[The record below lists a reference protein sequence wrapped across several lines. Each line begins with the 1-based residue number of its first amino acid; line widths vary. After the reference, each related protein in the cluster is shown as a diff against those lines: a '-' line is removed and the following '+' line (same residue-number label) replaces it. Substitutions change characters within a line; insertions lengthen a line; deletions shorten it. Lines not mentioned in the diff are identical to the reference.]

1 MENEEIELKEIVS
14 ANAVPLKEIIDDGEN
29 GTIEEVLV
37 APVGEFIGS
46 DREGNPVPQ
55 NFTEESLEGIAKNLN
70 ESGKEILLD
79 KDHNSAKDGLNRDT
93 QSLGWFS
100 KFIVKPLK
108 GLFAALKLTKTGREL
123 IENREY
129 RHVSP
134 VFQLDENGEPV
145 GLVSVAATNT
155 PAIDVPENVI
165 LNSKPN
171 EETEMTKEEIIELV
185 KNTFAD
191 LTKKETTQEVVET
204 TEVEN
209 NCSETE
215 TKNEEPETTVE
226 EVKEELKEEVK
237 EEPEKTEED
246 SAEAEIKEEVK
257 EEVKEEIKEEPE
269 IIKEEVLNQSP
280 TTVIPSTDPEW
291 KSLSPSQFVKWAES
305 HSSEIN
311 EMYRKRNC
319 Q

>member
-1 MENEEIELKEIVS
+1 MDENEEIEIEKIVS
-14 ANAVPLKEIIDDGEN
+14 ANAAPLKEITDDGAN
-29 GTIEEVLV
+29 GTIEEVMI
-37 APVGEFIGS
+37 APIGQFIGS
-46 DREGNPVPQ
+46 DKEGNPVEQ
-55 NFTEESLEGIAKNLN
+55 NFTEESLEVIANDLN
-70 ESGKEILLD
+70 ESGREVLLD

-134 VFQLDENGEPV
+134 VFRLGENGEPAK
-145 GLVSVAATNT
+145 LVSVAATNT

-185 KNTFAD
+185 KNTLAD
-191 LTKKETTQEVVET
+191 LTKKESAEAET
-204 TEVEN
+204 TEEVVEN
-209 NCSETE
+209 NCSKTE
-215 TKNEEPETTVE
+215 TKNEEPETTVD
-226 EVKEELKEEVK
+226 EVKEEIKEEVK
-237 EEPEKTEED
+237 EEPEKTEEE

-257 EEVKEEIKEEPE
+257 EDAAEAAIKEEPE
-269 IIKEEVLNQSP
+269 VIKEETLNQAP
-280 TTVIPSTDPEW
+280 TTNIPSPDPEW
-291 KSLSPSQFVKWAES
+291 KSLSGKKFIEWCEKHPELC
-305 HSSEIN
+305 
-311 EMYRKRNC
+311 R
-319 Q
+319 

>member
-1 MENEEIELKEIVS
+1 MEQNEEIETEKIVS
-14 ANAVPLKEIIDDGEN
+14 ANAVPLKEITDDGAN
-29 GTIEEVLV
+29 GTIEDVMI
-37 APVGEFIGS
+37 APVGQFIGS
-46 DREGNPVPQ
+46 DKDGNPVEQ
-55 NFTEESLEGIAKNLN
+55 NFTEESLEVIANDLN
-70 ESGKEILLD
+70 ESGREILLD

-134 VFQLDENGEPV
+134 VFRLGENGEPAM
-145 GLVSVAATNT
+145 LVSVAATNT

-185 KNTFAD
+185 KNTIAD
-191 LTKKETTQEVVET
+191 LTKKETTEEV
-204 TEVEN
+204 VEN
-209 NCSETE
+209 NCSKTE

-226 EVKEELKEEVK
+226 EVKEDAAEAAIKEDAAEAAVK
-237 EEPEKTEED
+237 EEPEKTEE
-246 SAEAEIKEEVK
+246 EIKEEIKEEVK
-257 EEVKEEIKEEPE
+257 EEPEVIKEET
-269 IIKEEVLNQSP
+269 LNQAP
-280 TTVIPSTDPEW
+280 TTNIPSPDPEW
-291 KSLSPSQFVKWAES
+291 KSLSGKKFIDWCEKHPELC
-305 HSSEIN
+305 
-311 EMYRKRNC
+311 R
-319 Q
+319 

>member
-1 MENEEIELKEIVS
+1 MDENEEIEIEKIVS
-14 ANAVPLKEIIDDGEN
+14 ANAVPLKEITDDGAN
-29 GTIEEVLV
+29 GTIEEVMI
-37 APVGEFIGS
+37 APIGQFIGS
-46 DREGNPVPQ
+46 DKEGNPVEQ
-55 NFTEESLEGIAKNLN
+55 NFTEESLEVIANDLN
-70 ESGKEILLD
+70 ESGREVLLD

-134 VFQLDENGEPV
+134 VFRLGENGEPAM
-145 GLVSVAATNT
+145 LVSVAATNT

-185 KNTFAD
+185 KNTLAD
-191 LTKKETTQEVVET
+191 LTKKESAEAET
-204 TEVEN
+204 TEEVVEN
-209 NCSETE
+209 NCSKTE
-215 TKNEEPETTVE
+215 TKNEEPETTTE
-226 EVKEELKEEVK
+226 EVKEDAAEAAIKEEVK
-237 EEPEKTEED
+237 EEPEKTEE
-246 SAEAEIKEEVK
+246 EIK

-269 IIKEEVLNQSP
+269 VIKEETLNQAP
-280 TTVIPSTDPEW
+280 TTNIPSPDPEW
-291 KSLSPSQFVKWAES
+291 KSLSGKKFIEWCEKHPELC
-305 HSSEIN
+305 
-311 EMYRKRNC
+311 R
-319 Q
+319 

>member
-1 MENEEIELKEIVS
+1 MDGNEEIEIEKVVS
-14 ANAVPLKEIIDDGEN
+14 ANAVPLKEITDDGAN
-29 GTIEEVLV
+29 GTIEDVLV
-37 APVGEFIGS
+37 APVGQFIGS
-46 DREGNPVPQ
+46 DKEGNPVEQ
-55 NFTEESLEGIAKNLN
+55 NFTEESLEVIANDLN
-70 ESGKEILLD
+70 ESGREILLD

-134 VFQLDENGEPV
+134 VFRLGENGEPAM
-145 GLVSVAATNT
+145 LVSVAATNT

-191 LTKKETTQEVVET
+191 LTKKETTEEV
-204 TEVEN
+204 VEN
-209 NCSETE
+209 NCSKTE

-226 EVKEELKEEVK
+226 EVKEEIKEEVK
-237 EEPEKTEED
+237 EEPEKTEE
-246 SAEAEIKEEVK
+246 EIKEEVK
-257 EEVKEEIKEEPE
+257 EELKEEIKEEPE
-269 IIKEEVLNQSP
+269 VIKEETLNQAP
-280 TTVIPSTDPEW
+280 TTNIPSPDPEW
-291 KSLSPSQFVKWAES
+291 KSLSGKKFIDWCEKHPELC
-305 HSSEIN
+305 
-311 EMYRKRNC
+311 R
-319 Q
+319 

>member
-1 MENEEIELKEIVS
+1 MENEETERIVA
-14 ANAVPLKEIIDDGEN
+14 ANAAPLKEIIDDGEN
-29 GTIEEVLV
+29 GTIEDVLV
-37 APVGEFIGS
+37 APVGQFIGS
-46 DREGNPVPQ
+46 DKEGNPVEQ
-55 NFTEESLEGIAKNLN
+55 NFTEESLEVIANDLN
-70 ESGKEILLD
+70 ESGREILLD

-134 VFQLDENGEPV
+134 VFRLGENGEPAM
-145 GLVSVAATNT
+145 LVSVAATNT

-191 LTKKETTQEVVET
+191 LTKKESTEEV
-204 TEVEN
+204 VEN
-209 NCSETE
+209 NCSE

-226 EVKEELKEEVK
+226 EVKEEIKEEVK
-237 EEPEKTEED
+237 EEPEKTEE
-246 SAEAEIKEEVK
+246 EIKEEVK
-257 EEVKEEIKEEPE
+257 EELKEEIKEEPE
-269 IIKEEVLNQSP
+269 VIKEETLNQAP
-280 TTVIPSTDPEW
+280 TTNIPSPDPEW
-291 KSLSPSQFVKWAES
+291 KSLSGKKFIEWCEKHPELC
-305 HSSEIN
+305 
-311 EMYRKRNC
+311 R
-319 Q
+319 

>member
-1 MENEEIELKEIVS
+1 MDINEEIEIEKVVS
-14 ANAVPLKEIIDDGEN
+14 ANAVPLKEITEDGAN
-29 GTIEEVLV
+29 GTIEDVMI
-37 APVGEFIGS
+37 APVGQFIGS
-46 DREGNPVPQ
+46 DKEGNPVEQ
-55 NFTEESLEGIAKNLN
+55 NFTEESLETIANDLN
-70 ESGKEILLD
+70 ESGREILLD

-134 VFQLDENGEPV
+134 VFRLGENGEPAM
-145 GLVSVAATNT
+145 LVSVAATNT

-191 LTKKETTQEVVET
+191 LTKKETTQEVVE
-204 TEVEN
+204 N

-215 TKNEEPETTVE
+215 TKNSAEAENEEPETTVE
-226 EVKEELKEEVK
+226 EVKEEIKEEVK

-257 EEVKEEIKEEPE
+257 EEIKEETKEEPE
-269 IIKEEVLNQSP
+269 VIKEETLNQAP
-280 TTVIPSTDPEW
+280 TTNIPSPSPEW
-291 KSLSPSQFVKWAES
+291 KSLSGKKFIDWCEKHPELC
-305 HSSEIN
+305 
-311 EMYRKRNC
+311 R
-319 Q
+319 

>member
-1 MENEEIELKEIVS
+1 MDENKEIEIEKIVS

-37 APVGEFIGS
+37 APVGQFIGS
-46 DREGNPVPQ
+46 DKDGNPVEQ
-55 NFTEESLEGIAKNLN
+55 NFTEESLETIANDLN
-70 ESGKEILLD
+70 ESGREILLD

-134 VFQLDENGEPV
+134 VFRLGENGEPAM
-145 GLVSVAATNT
+145 LVSVAATNT

-171 EETEMTKEEIIELV
+171 EETEMTREEIIELV

-191 LTKKETTQEVVET
+191 LTKKETTEEV
-204 TEVEN
+204 VEN
-209 NCSETE
+209 NCSKTE

-226 EVKEELKEEVK
+226 EVKEEIKEEVK
-237 EEPEKTEED
+237 EEPEKTEE
-246 SAEAEIKEEVK
+246 EIK

-269 IIKEEVLNQSP
+269 VIKEEALNQAP
-280 TTVIPSTDPEW
+280 TTNIPSPDPEW
-291 KSLSPSQFVKWAES
+291 KSLSGKKFIEWCEKHPELC
-305 HSSEIN
+305 
-311 EMYRKRNC
+311 R
-319 Q
+319 

>member
-1 MENEEIELKEIVS
+1 MDINEEIEIENVVS
-14 ANAVPLKEIIDDGEN
+14 ASAVPLKEITEDGAN
-29 GTIEEVLV
+29 GTIEDVMI
-37 APVGEFIGS
+37 APVGQFIGS
-46 DREGNPVPQ
+46 DKEGNPVEQ
-55 NFTEESLEGIAKNLN
+55 NFTEESLEEIANDLN
-70 ESGKEILLD
+70 ESGREILLD

-134 VFQLDENGEPV
+134 VFRLGENGEPAM
-145 GLVSVAATNT
+145 LVSVAATNT

-191 LTKKETTQEVVET
+191 LTKKETTQEVVE
-204 TEVEN
+204 N

-226 EVKEELKEEVK
+226 EVKEEIKEEVK
-237 EEPEKTEED
+237 EEPEKKEED

-257 EEVKEEIKEEPE
+257 EEIKEEPE
-269 IIKEEVLNQSP
+269 VIKEETLNQAP
-280 TTVIPSTDPEW
+280 TTNIPSPDPEW
-291 KSLSPSQFVKWAES
+291 KSLSGKAFITWCEKHPELC
-305 HSSEIN
+305 
-311 EMYRKRNC
+311 R
-319 Q
+319 

>member
-1 MENEEIELKEIVS
+1 MENEETDRIVA
-14 ANAVPLKEIIDDGEN
+14 ANATPLKEIIDDGEN

-191 LTKKETTQEVVET
+191 LTKKETTQEVVE
-204 TEVEN
+204 N
-209 NCSETE
+209 NCSKTE

-226 EVKEELKEEVK
+226 EVKEEIKEEVK

-257 EEVKEEIKEEPE
+257 EEIKEEPE
-269 IIKEEVLNQSP
+269 VIKEEALNQAP
-280 TTVIPSTDPEW
+280 TTNIPSPDPEW

>member
-1 MENEEIELKEIVS
+1 MDENKEIEIDKIVS

-37 APVGEFIGS
+37 APIGQFIGS
-46 DREGNPVPQ
+46 DKEGNPVEQ
-55 NFTEESLEGIAKNLN
+55 NFTEESLEVIANDLN
-70 ESGKEILLD
+70 ESGREILLD

-134 VFQLDENGEPV
+134 VFRLGENGEPAM
-145 GLVSVAATNT
+145 LVSVAATNT

-191 LTKKETTQEVVET
+191 LTKKETTEEVVET

-209 NCSETE
+209 NCSKTE

-226 EVKEELKEEVK
+226 ESAEAEVK
-237 EEPEKTEED
+237 ED
-246 SAEAEIKEEVK
+246 SAEAESAEAESA
-257 EEVKEEIKEEPE
+257 EAEIKEEPE
-269 IIKEEVLNQSP
+269 IIKEEVLNQAP
-280 TTVIPSTDPEW
+280 TTNIPSPDPEW
-291 KSLSPSQFVKWAES
+291 KSLSGKKFIEWCEKHPELC
-305 HSSEIN
+305 
-311 EMYRKRNC
+311 R
-319 Q
+319 

>member
-1 MENEEIELKEIVS
+1 MDENKEIEIEKIVS
-14 ANAVPLKEIIDDGEN
+14 ANAVPLKEITDDGAN
-29 GTIEEVLV
+29 GTIEEVMI
-37 APVGEFIGS
+37 APVGQFIGS
-46 DREGNPVPQ
+46 DKEGNPVEQ
-55 NFTEESLEGIAKNLN
+55 NFTEESLETIANDLN
-70 ESGKEILLD
+70 ESGREILLD

-134 VFQLDENGEPV
+134 VFRLGENGEPAM
-145 GLVSVAATNT
+145 LVSVAATNT

-171 EETEMTKEEIIELV
+171 EETEMTREEIIELV
-185 KNTFAD
+185 KNTLAD
-191 LTKKETTQEVVET
+191 LTKKESTEEVVEK

-209 NCSETE
+209 NCSEKSDENQTTE

-226 EVKEELKEEVK
+226 EVKEE
-237 EEPEKTEED
+237 
-246 SAEAEIKEEVK
+246 IKEEVK
-257 EEVKEEIKEEPE
+257 EETSEEEEDKEEIKEEPE
-269 IIKEEVLNQSP
+269 VIKEETLNQAP
-280 TTVIPSTDPEW
+280 TTNIPSPDPEW
-291 KSLSPSQFVKWAES
+291 KSLSGKKFIEWCEKHPELC
-305 HSSEIN
+305 
-311 EMYRKRNC
+311 R
-319 Q
+319 

>member
-1 MENEEIELKEIVS
+1 MKEIT
-14 ANAVPLKEIIDDGEN
+14 DDGAN
-29 GTIEEVLV
+29 GTIEEVMI
-37 APVGEFIGS
+37 APVGQFIGS
-46 DREGNPVPQ
+46 DKDGNPVEQ
-55 NFTEESLEGIAKNLN
+55 NFTEESLETIANDLN
-70 ESGKEILLD
+70 ESGREILLD

-134 VFQLDENGEPV
+134 VFRLGENGEPAM
-145 GLVSVAATNT
+145 LVSVAATNT

-191 LTKKETTQEVVET
+191 LTKKDSAKAESTQEV
-204 TEVEN
+204 VEN

-215 TKNEEPETTVE
+215 TKNEETETTVE
-226 EVKEELKEEVK
+226 EVKEEIKEEVK
-237 EEPEKTEED
+237 EEPGKTEE
-246 SAEAEIKEEVK
+246 EIK

-269 IIKEEVLNQSP
+269 VIKEETLNQAP
-280 TTVIPSTDPEW
+280 TTNIPSPDPEW
-291 KSLSPSQFVKWAES
+291 KSLSGKKFIDWCEKHPELC
-305 HSSEIN
+305 
-311 EMYRKRNC
+311 R
-319 Q
+319 

>member
-1 MENEEIELKEIVS
+1 MDGNEEIEIEKVVS

-29 GTIEEVLV
+29 GTIEDVLV
-37 APVGEFIGS
+37 APVGQFIGS
-46 DREGNPVPQ
+46 DKEGNPVEQ
-55 NFTEESLEGIAKNLN
+55 NFTEESLEVIANDLN
-70 ESGKEILLD
+70 ESGREILLD

-134 VFQLDENGEPV
+134 VFRLGENGEPAM
-145 GLVSVAATNT
+145 LVSVAATNT

-191 LTKKETTQEVVET
+191 LTKKETTEEV
-204 TEVEN
+204 VEN
-209 NCSETE
+209 NCSKTE

-226 EVKEELKEEVK
+226 EVKEEIKEEVK
-237 EEPEKTEED
+237 EEPEKTEE
-246 SAEAEIKEEVK
+246 EIKEEVK
-257 EEVKEEIKEEPE
+257 EELKEEIKEEPE
-269 IIKEEVLNQSP
+269 VIKEETLNQAP
-280 TTVIPSTDPEW
+280 TTNIPSPDPEW
-291 KSLSPSQFVKWAES
+291 KSLSGKKFIDWCEKHPELC
-305 HSSEIN
+305 
-311 EMYRKRNC
+311 R
-319 Q
+319 

>member
-1 MENEEIELKEIVS
+1 MDKNEEIEIEKVVS

-29 GTIEEVLV
+29 GTIEDVLV
-37 APVGEFIGS
+37 APVGQFIGS
-46 DREGNPVPQ
+46 DKEGNPVEQ
-55 NFTEESLEGIAKNLN
+55 NFTEESLEVIANDLN
-70 ESGKEILLD
+70 DSGREILLD

-134 VFQLDENGEPV
+134 VFRLGENGEPAM
-145 GLVSVAATNT
+145 LVSVAATNT

-171 EETEMTKEEIIELV
+171 EEILTMDITKEELTELIKSTVAAMNSAPTTEV
-185 KNTFAD
+185 KTEE
-191 LTKKETTQEVVET
+191 ETTEVETTEVET

-209 NCSETE
+209 ACSEEE
-215 TKNEEPETTVE
+215 TKNETPETTDGE
-226 EVKEELKEEVK
+226 TK
-237 EEPEKTEED
+237 EEPEKTEEKTVEIEEKKEGD
-246 SAEAEIKEEVK
+246 SDE
-257 EEVKEEIKEEPE
+257 EEIKEEPE
-269 IIKEEVLNQSP
+269 VIKETVLNQAP
-280 TTVIPSTDPEW
+280 TTNIPSPDPEW
-291 KSLSPSQFVKWAES
+291 KSLSGKKFIDWCEKHPELC
-305 HSSEIN
+305 
-311 EMYRKRNC
+311 R
-319 Q
+319 

>member
-1 MENEEIELKEIVS
+1 MDENEEIEIDKIVS
-14 ANAVPLKEIIDDGEN
+14 ANAVPLKEITDDGAN
-29 GTIEEVLV
+29 GTIEDVMI
-37 APVGEFIGS
+37 APVGQFIGS
-46 DREGNPVPQ
+46 DKDGNPVEQ
-55 NFTEESLEGIAKNLN
+55 NFTEESLETIANDLN
-70 ESGKEILLD
+70 ESGREILLD

-134 VFQLDENGEPV
+134 VFRLGENGEPAM
-145 GLVSVAATNT
+145 LVSVAATNT

-185 KNTFAD
+185 KNTLAD
-191 LTKKETTQEVVET
+191 LTKKESAEEVVKT

-209 NCSETE
+209 NCSKTE

-226 EVKEELKEEVK
+226 ESAEAEVKEEIKEDAAEAAVK
-237 EEPEKTEED
+237 EEPEKTEE
-246 SAEAEIKEEVK
+246 EIKEEVK
-257 EEVKEEIKEEPE
+257 EEPEVIKEET
-269 IIKEEVLNQSP
+269 LNQAP
-280 TTVIPSTDPEW
+280 TTNIPSPDPEW
-291 KSLSPSQFVKWAES
+291 KSLSGKKFIEWCEKHPELC
-305 HSSEIN
+305 
-311 EMYRKRNC
+311 R
-319 Q
+319 